1 MYLLG
6 FDIGSSSVKVSLVD
20 ARHSVAIATV
30 QSPNTEMEIMAPHLG
45 WAEQNPSVWW
55 QHCCL
60 AVKKLLG
67 QTNINTSE
75 IGAIGISY
83 QMHGLVA
90 VDSGG
95 QVIRPAII
103 WCDSRAVE
111 IGDKAFRDLG
121 ESYCLEHCLNSPG
134 NFTASK
140 MKWVK
145 ENEAE
150 KFSKIHKL
158 MLPGDYLAYRMTGEM
173 TTTVSGLS
181 EGILW
186 DFKEN
191 KIADRLLKYY
201 GLSEDLIPDIVPT
214 FGHHGKLTQIAA
226 EALGLSEGT
235 PVTYRAGDQPNNALS
250 LKALQPGEVAATGGT
265 SGVVYG
271 VVDKLVFD
279 RQNRVNSFAHVNHTA
294 AKPRIGVL
302 LCINGAGIQYSW
314 VRRQVAGHGVSYPD
328 MERMAS
334 EIPTGSDGLRI
345 IPFGNGSERLLGNEN
360 MGAQI
365 LNLNFNRHGKAHF
378 YRAALEGVAFS
389 FVYGMK
395 VLQDLGLNVSVLR
408 VGNDNLF
415 QSAIFSTTI
424 SNLLGCKI
432 ELLKTTGSTGAAI
445 AAGVGI
451 GLWSKVGEGLG
462 ALNTAGV
469 YEPGSSVNGKY
480 TDMYEDWVTR
490 LEKARS

>member
-1 MYLLG
+1 MYLIG

-20 ARHSVAIATV
+20 ARRSVAIATV
-30 QSPNTEMEIMAPHLG
+30 QSPDTEMNIVATHPD
-45 WAEQNPSVWW
+45 WAEQEPALWW

-60 AVKKLLG
+60 AAKKLLG
-67 QTNINTSE
+67 QANIDTES
-75 IGAIGISY
+75 IAGIGISY

-90 VDSGG
+90 VDASG
-95 QVIRPAII
+95 QVIRPSII

-111 IGDKAFRDLG
+111 IGNKAFRDLG
-121 ESYCLEHCLNSPG
+121 ESYCLEHYLNSPG

-140 MKWVK
+140 LKWVK
-145 ENEAE
+145 ENEPAQ
-150 KFSKIHKL
+150 FTRIHKL

-191 KIADRLLKYY
+191 RTAARLLQYY

-214 FGHHGKLTQIAA
+214 FGHHGKLTKLAA
-226 EALGLSEGT
+226 QELGLPQGI

-314 VRRQVAGHGVSYPD
+314 VRRQVAGEGVSYEE
-328 MERMAS
+328 MERMAAAV
-334 EIPTGSDGLRI
+334 PTGSDGLRI
-345 IPFGNGSERLLGNEN
+345 IPFGNGSERMLGNEN

-365 LNLNFNRHGKAHF
+365 LNLNFNRHEKAHF

-395 VLQDLGLNVSVLR
+395 VLKDLGLNVSVLR

-424 SNLLGCKI
+424 SNLLGCRI
-432 ELLKTTGSTGAAI
+432 ELLRTTGATGAAI

-451 GLWSKVGEGLG
+451 GLWSEVGEGLG
-462 ALNTAGV
+462 ALDNAGV
-469 YEPGSSVNGKY
+469 YEPDSYVNEEY
-480 TDMYEDWVTR
+480 TDMYGDWVTR
-490 LEKARS
+490 LEKAL